1 MPHCD
6 RCILVADV
14 FVADLL
20 PHSALQTHTGKR
32 VQRTDRQEQERL
44 MEVYAGFLEHTD
56 YQMGRVV
63 GEVGA

>member
-1 MPHCD
+1 MGARSC
-6 RCILVADV
+6 CMG
-14 FVADLL
+14 L
-20 PHSALQTHTGKR
+20 PAWESLSK
-32 VQRTDRQEQERL
+32 QERAFQERL